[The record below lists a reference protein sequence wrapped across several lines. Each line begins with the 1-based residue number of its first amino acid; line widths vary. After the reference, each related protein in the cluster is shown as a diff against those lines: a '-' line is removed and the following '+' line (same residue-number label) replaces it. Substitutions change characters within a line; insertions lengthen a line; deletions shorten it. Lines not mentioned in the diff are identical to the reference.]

1 MSGSS
6 IDCDDVFALYHEI
19 GGKLDTLI
27 SGQTSLS
34 TRMQAV
40 EMEVSELN
48 RTVRGHNGSPGLVTK
63 VALIQE
69 ALKVSPHVDKPD
81 DKPDGK
87 QFITWQW
94 LVDKAAMPVIVA
106 FILWF
111 LLTVLPQI
119 LGHIGLGGG

>member
-6 IDCDDVFALYHEI
+6 IDCDDVFALYNEI

-27 SGQTSLS
+27 TGQTSLS

-40 EMEVSELN
+40 ENEVAELN

-69 ALKVSPHVDKPD
+69 TLKASPHV

-94 LVDKAAMPVIVA
+94 LVDKATMPVIIACV
-106 FILWF
+106 IWL
-111 LLTVLPQI
+111 LLTVLPQ
-119 LGHIGLGGG
+119 LLAHLGLGGG